1 MVEVIINGHAGR
13 LEGRY
18 HQAKRPDA
26 PVALIL
32 HPHPQYGGTMN
43 NKVAYALFTCFRD
56 LGFSVLR
63 FNFRGVGRSQ
73 GEFEDGPG
81 ELSDATIALD
91 WLQAQ
96 NPYARQ
102 CWIAGYSFGAWIGL
116 QLLMRRPDINNFVA
130 VSPPANEKDFG
141 FLAPCPTSGLLVQGG
156 MDDIG
161 DPKIVEELALRLN
174 AQRHVDVDFAMI
186 EEGDHMYNG
195 HLVDLYKVVGNYVIS
210 ALSKKAPAKKR
221 RGRRKKSE
229 IAEQMLLEGQTADE
243 EDDELLD
250 DEDDDFDD
258 DDEFIDGDDFA
269 DDEKWRTECSGG
281 ISHKKGAPCGRSFF

>member
-1 MVEVIINGHAGR
+1 MPAGWRGGIIRRSAR
-13 LEGRY
+13 
-18 HQAKRPDA
+18 
-26 PVALIL
+26 
-32 HPHPQYGGTMN
+32 T
-43 NKVAYALFTCFRD
+43 
-56 LGFSVLR
+56 LR

-96 NPYARQ
+96 NPDARQ

-221 RGRRKKSE
+221 RGRRKKSG

-269 DDEKWRTECSGG
+269 DDEK
-281 ISHKKGAPCGRSFF
+281 

>member
-1 MVEVIINGHAGR
+1 
-13 LEGRY
+13 
-18 HQAKRPDA
+18 
-26 PVALIL
+26 
-32 HPHPQYGGTMN
+32 
-43 NKVAYALFTCFRD
+43 
-56 LGFSVLR
+56 
-63 FNFRGVGRSQ
+63 
-73 GEFEDGPG
+73 
-81 ELSDATIALD
+81 
-91 WLQAQ
+91 
-96 NPYARQ
+96 
-102 CWIAGYSFGAWIGL
+102 
-116 QLLMRRPDINNFVA
+116 MRRPDINNFVA

-258 DDEFIDGDDFA
+258 DDEFVDGDDFA
-269 DDEKWRTECSGG
+269 DDEK
-281 ISHKKGAPCGRSFF
+281 